1 MSDLIKLRRGTAT
14 QWSTAN
20 PVLAAG
26 ECGFDMT
33 NNQLRIGNGTSNW
46 SALVPINASISASD
60 ILAALVTVDGTGSG
74 LDADT
79 VDGRNPGSANG
90 LATLDSASKVTS
102 GQLPAALA
110 MITSG
115 TGTPEGV
122 VTASPGGL
130 FLRTD
135 GGANATLYRKETG
148 TGNTGWV
155 ASKTTIADADIA
167 SSAAIALS
175 KLATEANNT
184 VVGNVAGSTAV
195 PTALTADDL
204 QTIRNTIAFLLSTV
218 VPSAPASAALHSEAR
233 ARTLAWVTGPQGN
246 KWPIGRAP
254 WANTWTVIQTNN
266 TAIRQDGHGT
276 SSTTGSLTFQQGSTS
291 RPPGVRITSAGT
303 AAARASLDVGT
314 LVFFRGATTDQY
326 AGFEAHMSGYVAGDA
341 SYNSSGA
348 STGSRLFPLLFYN
361 SAVSLTTIVA
371 DDRGS
376 TTDLFG
382 FVRAHVNGGATD
394 TNWQVIACGNSTT
407 NTVDSTVPFV
417 AGNVYDFDIWV
428 EAGATQL
435 KWRIGDRTAG
445 TTQSGIVTVGMPRTT
460 SALAVTS
467 ALTTVN
473 ATARS
478 FDFNALAVH
487 SDYG

>member
-115 TGTPEGV
+115 TGTPEGA
-122 VTASPGGL
+122 VTASPGAL

-135 GGANATLYRKETG
+135 GGANSTLYRKETG

-175 KLATEANNT
+175 KLATEPNNT

-276 SSTTGSLTFQQGSTS
+276 SSTTGTLQPPARRSHHFRWDSGRPRQPRCRHPRLLPGCDHRPVRRVRGPHVRLRRRRRFLQQQ
-291 RPPGVRITSAGT
+291 RRQHRIAFVPS
-303 AAARASLDVGT
+303 
-314 LVFFRGATTDQY
+314 
-326 AGFEAHMSGYVAGDA
+326 
-341 SYNSSGA
+341 
-348 STGSRLFPLLFYN
+348 PLLQ
-361 SAVSLTTIVA
+361 LGGVA
-371 DDRGS
+371 HHDRRG
-376 TTDLFG
+376 
-382 FVRAHVNGGATD
+382 R
-394 TNWQVIACGNSTT
+394 
-407 NTVDSTVPFV
+407 
-417 AGNVYDFDIWV
+417 
-428 EAGATQL
+428 
-435 KWRIGDRTAG
+435 
-445 TTQSGIVTVGMPRTT
+445 PR
-460 SALAVTS
+460 L
-467 ALTTVN
+467 
-473 ATARS
+473 
-478 FDFNALAVH
+478 H
-487 SDYG
+487 H